1 MMGLLEEWGIVGAVE
16 AAVFFGGVAGV
27 LGSLV
32 ALASPERGWGWAM
45 SARRA
50 RGERAWGSFRFF
62 LFRFLGFRAFG
73 FTFTTTTTTTT
84 TTNAPRK
91 SAKINIQA
99 AVKNSKFIFNI
110 FNIVRV
116 RGVAL
121 VLCATLFALL
131 VFSFWVLLA
140 FLLLFFWCSI
150 ARIQEHRE
158 HRTPEEQGRTQNSQ
172 NT

>member
-32 ALASPERGWGWAM
+32 ALASPERGWAM

-84 TTNAPRK
+84 TNAPRK

-110 FNIVRV
+110 FNIFNIV